1 MSYLA
6 LYRKFRPTD
15 FDGMVGQ
22 GHINTTLKNQ
32 ILMDRVG
39 HAYLFCGSRGTGK
52 TSLAKIFAK
61 AVNCTD
67 SKDGNP
73 CGTCDACLSF
83 QKSGNM
89 DIIEIDAASNNGVDD
104 LRDLRDKVQF
114 QPVSSKYKVYIIDE
128 VHMLSISAFNAL
140 LKTLEEPPAHV
151 IFILATTE
159 VHKIPQTILSRCMRF
174 DFKLIAVDEIYNYIK
189 MLYKKIGKE
198 ADDEAIYAI
207 AKAGE
212 GSMRDALSIAD
223 ICLSISDGKL
233 TFDEVNEI
241 VGNLSHEKLEQIFS
255 GIISGNSQLVLNLL
269 DEYLTSGK
277 SVQLITRDIF
287 QFVRDVLVVK
297 MAGGGK
303 TLSMTKEVQKRI
315 EVAAVDVDNN
325 FLMRALEV
333 FTELEPKFKISP
345 NPRIVLETALLR
357 LTNYKNDVS
366 IFAMN
371 KKIVELER
379 VIARGFPQNTNQ
391 VGITQNANQGQTNLN
406 SSSQRESSPSGG
418 VSKDTNASDEESHI
432 GRVYISKEKQ
442 QEIAN
447 NQEKAAKLQEIS
459 HGDTSKTVVKK
470 EVEFVP
476 LEKNLKGRILRELR
490 VDYNPSLFAL
500 VNYSLLD
507 VDKSSLI
514 LTVSSNLNKEYIMQ
528 EENYRQI
535 INIAEGFG
543 YEKLVIKVAETVKD
557 NSEGVLS
564 NLKKLVG
571 DLLEVID

>member
-15 FDGMVGQ
+15 FDSVVGQ

-61 AVNCTD
+61 AVNCTG

-73 CGTCDACLSF
+73 CGKCEACLSF
-83 QKSGNM
+83 QKAGNM

-174 DFKLIAVDEIYNYIK
+174 DFKLIAVEEIYKYIK
-189 MLYKKIGKE
+189 VLYKKVGKE
-198 ADDEAIYAI
+198 AEDEAIYAI

-223 ICLSISDGKL
+223 ICLSINDGVL
-233 TFDEVNEI
+233 TFNEVNEI
-241 VGNLSHEKLEQIFS
+241 IGNLSHEKLEQIFG
-255 GIISGNSQLVLNLL
+255 GIATGNSPLVLNLL

-297 MAGGGK
+297 MAGGAK
-303 TLSMTKEVQKRI
+303 TLSMTKEVQKRV
-315 EVAAVDVDNN
+315 EVMAKDVDSN

-345 NPRIVLETALLR
+345 NPRIVLETALLK

-371 KKIVELER
+371 KKIVELEKI
-379 VIARGFPQNTNQ
+379 IARGFQQSNNQLGKTQIPSNATTIQN
-391 VGITQNANQGQTNLN
+391 NASG
-406 SSSQRESSPSGG
+406 RESSEKGK
-418 VSKDTNASDEESHI
+418 VSKDTNSSDEESHI
-432 GRVYISKEKQ
+432 GKIIKKTENKPQQANLETNKQTIENVIEEK
-442 QEIAN
+442 
-447 NQEKAAKLQEIS
+447 
-459 HGDTSKTVVKK
+459 
-470 EVEFVP
+470 VEFVP
-476 LEKNLKGRILRELR
+476 LEKNLKGRILRKMH

-500 VNYSLLD
+500 VNFSLLD
-507 VDKSSLI
+507 VDNLNLI
-514 LTVSSNLNKEYIMQ
+514 ITVSSNLNKEYVMKP
-528 EENYRQI
+528 ENFNQLC
-535 INIAEGFG
+535 NIAKSFG
-543 YEKLVIKVAETVKD
+543 YEKVIIKVKAVEVDVTEDIV
-557 NSEGVLS
+557 S

-571 DLLEVID
+571 EILEIK

>member
-15 FDGMVGQ
+15 FDSVVGQ

-61 AVNCTD
+61 AVNCTN

-73 CGTCDACLSF
+73 CGKCEACLSF
-83 QKSGNM
+83 QKAGNM

-174 DFKLIAVDEIYNYIK
+174 DFKLIAVEEIYQYIK
-189 MLYKKIGKE
+189 KLYKKVGKDAE
-198 ADDEAIYAI
+198 DEAVYAI

-223 ICLSISDGKL
+223 ICLSISDGIL
-233 TFDEVNEI
+233 TFNEVNEI
-241 VGNLSHEKLEQIFS
+241 IGNLSHEKLEQLFGAIVAN
-255 GIISGNSQLVLNLL
+255 NSSLVLNLV

-277 SVQLITRDIF
+277 SVQIITRDIF

-315 EVAAVDVDNN
+315 EVVAEDVDNN

-345 NPRIVLETALLR
+345 NPRIVLETALLK

-371 KKIVELER
+371 KKIVELEK
-379 VIARGFPQNTNQ
+379 VIARGFAQSSNQ
-391 VGITQNANQGQTNLN
+391 LGQTQNISNVSTGNNNASGREHSQGASVGKDN
-406 SSSQRESSPSGG
+406 SS
-418 VSKDTNASDEESHI
+418 NDEESHI
-432 GRVYISKEKQ
+432 GKLDKKNENQSKITFAVAE
-442 QEIAN
+442 
-447 NQEKAAKLQEIS
+447 
-459 HGDTSKTVVKK
+459 TKTAPIK
-470 EVEFVP
+470 EERKVEFVP
-476 LEKNLKGRILRELR
+476 LDKNLKGRILRELR

-500 VNYSLLD
+500 VNYSLVD
-507 VDKSSLI
+507 VDNTTLI
-514 LTVSSNLNKEYIMQ
+514 LTVSSNLNKEYIKQ
-528 EENYRQI
+528 EENFSQI
-535 INIAEGFG
+535 CSIGKGFG
-543 YEKLVIKVAETVKD
+543 YDNVLIKVKEIKKD
-557 NSEGVLS
+557 NSEDIIN

-571 DLLEVID
+571 DILEVK